1 MILRELG
8 LRVQE
13 LETGPFKFLL
23 VDSQPVA
30 YHDSSI
36 GAWFR
41 AQEYVSTTRYQGK
54 GITKALNKWLK
65 DQEVTSVP
73 RAKIVE
79 AFQGISRYAS
89 ESLVERRQGGRR
101 AEDQT
106 LDPRVAQLARALVEI
121 MGNGKV

>member
-13 LETGPFKFLL
+13 LETGPLSFLI

-30 YHDSSI
+30 YCDRSI

-41 AQEYVSTTRYQGK
+41 AQEYVTTDRYQGK

-65 DQEVTSVP
+65 NHEVTSVP
-73 RAKIVE
+73 RSRILE
-79 AFQGISRYAS
+79 AFQGVSRYAS
-89 ESLVERRQGGRR
+89 ESLVERRREGRR
-101 AEDQT
+101 SDDAV
-106 LDPRVAQLARALVEI
+106 DPKVTQLAKALVEI
-121 MGNGKV
+121 MGNGKP